1 MLAGAVL
8 VGLDSCGVGKYAQAP
23 VQLPETYRVAQDSL
37 FQLEENDES
46 IARIPYT
53 DFFNDPTLLAL
64 IKEGLNNNNNL
75 QIALKQIDIASLAY
89 NQSKWGNVP
98 TVNLSLANASINRP
112 SDKSTNGMMMAGGK
126 KYVEDYATAVSISW
140 EADIWGKIRGVKE
153 MALAS
158 YLETQEAAKAVQT
171 QLIAQISLGY
181 YNLLMLDMQL
191 DITEQNLELIDNTLN
206 MIKVQ
211 QRLGLATTLS
221 VQQQENTRDQILKT
235 IPVIKQSIA
244 TQENGLSVLVGKM
257 PDRVDRQQK
266 LTEVQTPAY
275 SAVGVPAEMLSY
287 RPDVKS
293 SELSVRQAFAG
304 VHVSKT
310 NMYPALSITAQGGLN
325 AFKASNWFSIP
336 GALFGTVA
344 GSITQPIFNNKRLK
358 TEYEQSKVRM
368 EQAELGFKQTVL
380 QAVGEVSD
388 ALAAIESLD
397 EQEHITIGLVTRS
410 QEAVESSSKL
420 FKQDMATYLDVIMAQ
435 NNKLQAELDLA
446 TIKAQKLSAIT
457 TLYRSLGGGWQ

>member
-64 IKEGLNNNNNL
+64 IEEGLNNNNNL

-206 MIKVQ
+206 MIKV
-211 QRLGLATTLS
+211 
-221 VQQQENTRDQILKT
+221 
-235 IPVIKQSIA
+235 
-244 TQENGLSVLVGKM
+244 
-257 PDRVDRQQK
+257 
-266 LTEVQTPAY
+266 
-275 SAVGVPAEMLSY
+275 
-287 RPDVKS
+287 
-293 SELSVRQAFAG
+293 
-304 VHVSKT
+304 
-310 NMYPALSITAQGGLN
+310 
-325 AFKASNWFSIP
+325 
-336 GALFGTVA
+336 
-344 GSITQPIFNNKRLK
+344 
-358 TEYEQSKVRM
+358 
-368 EQAELGFKQTVL
+368 
-380 QAVGEVSD
+380 
-388 ALAAIESLD
+388 
-397 EQEHITIGLVTRS
+397 
-410 QEAVESSSKL
+410 
-420 FKQDMATYLDVIMAQ
+420 
-435 NNKLQAELDLA
+435 
-446 TIKAQKLSAIT
+446 
-457 TLYRSLGGGWQ
+457 